1 MSKTLLVSSQVQANL
16 LNKFLLNEIVN
27 GFWKTQRPVTHV
39 DAWSDVVV
47 QVTDTNQVG
56 PINGFKPVRFYDF
69 INPEF
74 TKIHESTLV
83 SLAQEVKPNMTFKTL
98 KKELIELARII
109 GGRMTDKT
117 QEPARVFRGNNRS
130 DYSVIRTVDHQKV
143 MSVAGAKA
151 LVEGAVNTVK
161 KTVVKKPVEADG
173 VKRTV
178 VKKVVADE
186 NGVTTVVTAA
196 GATVRKVAV
205 KKSETV

>member
-27 GFWKTQRPVTHV
+27 GFWKTQRPLTHG
-39 DAWSDVVV
+39 DAWKDVVV

-56 PINGFKPVRFYDF
+56 PINGFTPVRFYDF

-83 SLAQEVKPNMTFKTL
+83 SLAQEVKPGMKFKTL

-117 QEPARVFRGNNRS
+117 QEPARVFRGNNRA
-130 DYSVIRTVDHQKV
+130 DYAVVRTVDHQKV
-143 MSVAGAKA
+143 LTVAGAKA

-161 KTVVKKPVEADG
+161 KTVVKKPVEVDG
-173 VKRTV
+173 VKRTA
-178 VKKVVADE
+178 VKKVVAED
-186 NGVTTVVTAA
+186 GVTTMTTAA

>member
-27 GFWKTQRPVTHV
+27 GFWKAQRPATHV
-39 DAWSDVVV
+39 DAWKDVEVK
-47 QVTDTNQVG
+47 VTDTNQVG

-98 KKELIELARII
+98 KKELIELARIV

-117 QEPARVFRGNNRS
+117 QEPARVYRGNNRS
-130 DYSVIRTVDHQKV
+130 DYNVIRTVDHQKV
-143 MSVAGAKA
+143 LTVAGAKA
-151 LVEGAVNTVK
+151 LVENAVNTVK
-161 KTVVKKPVEADG
+161 KTAVKKPVEVDG
-173 VKRTV
+173 VKKTA
-178 VKKVVADE
+178 VKKVLSED
-186 NGVTTVVTAA
+186 GVTTTTTSS

-205 KKSETV
+205 KKTEAV